1 LRLGYITPRE
11 SGQTSVWSFITRTP
25 DQLVEEAKQMTAH
38 RAGAVSHDTMDWHAI
53 DWRRVHQTVRRLQ
66 VRIVKAVQA
75 SRWGKVRALQHLL
88 THSFSGRALAVRRV
102 TENPGKRTPG
112 VDRVTWDTPEQKAVA
127 VGTLHQR
134 GYRPQ
139 PLRRVYIAKSNG
151 KRRGLGIPCIQDRA
165 MQALYLLAL
174 DPIAETQADPNSY
187 GFRTS
192 RAPADA
198 IEQCFIVLAK
208 QASPPWVLEGDIRAC
223 FDELSHDWLLAHIPM
238 DKAILHKWLKAG
250 YMERNVLYP
259 TEAGTPQGA
268 ICSPVIANMALDG
281 LEARLRTAFPRYVW
295 NGHKQVCPKVNL
307 IRLADD
313 FVITGATKEL
323 LEHDVKPVV
332 EAFLKERGLTLSAEK
347 TVITHITEGFDFLGQ
362 HLRKYHEKL
371 LIKPSVKSIKR
382 LLRNVRN
389 TIKANKSAAAGT
401 LICHLNP
408 LIRGWAMYHRHVVSA
423 HIFQSVDHAIF
434 QALWR
439 WAKRRHPT
447 KGTQWVKA
455 RYFHAI
461 EGHNWVFV
469 GKVRGPKGCLR
480 AVRLFTAHSLHITR
494 HIKIHNHVNPYDPQ
508 WELYLE
514 KRLGRQMTDA
524 FRGRK
529 TLLSLW
535 KRQRG
540 RCPHCHEAITTTTG
554 WHSHHKVWRSHGGSD
569 TVDNRV
575 LLHPTCHRQIHFS
588 LGSTRAPHPVT
599 GVFGKA

>member
-1 LRLGYITPRE
+1 
-11 SGQTSVWSFITRTP
+11 
-25 DQLVEEAKQMTAH
+25 MTAPPCNG
-38 RAGAVSHDTMDWHAI
+38 AGAVSHDAMDWHAI

-112 VDRVTWDTPEQKAVA
+112 VDRVTWHTPEQKAAA
-127 VGTLHQR
+127 VGTLQQR

-151 KRRGLGIPCIQDRA
+151 KRRGLGIPCMQDRA

-174 DPIAETQADPNSY
+174 DPIAETHADPNSY

-198 IEQCFIVLAK
+198 IEQCFIALAK
-208 QASPPWVLEGDIRAC
+208 RASPQWILEGDIRAC
-223 FDELSHDWLLAHIPM
+223 FDELSHDWILAHIPM

-250 YMERNVLYP
+250 YMERNILYP
-259 TEAGTPQGA
+259 TDAGTPQGA
-268 ICSPVIANMALDG
+268 ICSPAIANMALDG

-323 LEHDVKPVV
+323 LAHEVKPVV
-332 EAFLKERGLTLSAEK
+332 EAFLKERGLTLSPEK
-347 TVITHITEGFDFLGQ
+347 TIITHIADGFDFLGQ
-362 HLRKYHEKL
+362 HLRKYHGKL
-371 LIKPSVKSIKR
+371 LIKPSTKSIKAV
-382 LLRNVRN
+382 LRNVRSV
-389 TIKANKSAAAGT
+389 IKANKSAAAGT

-408 LIRGWAMYHRHVVSA
+408 LIRGWALYHRHVVSA
-423 HIFQSVDHAIF
+423 HVFQSVDHAIF

-447 KGTQWVKA
+447 KGTRWVKA

-461 EGHNWVFV
+461 DGHNWVFV
-469 GKVRGPKGCLR
+469 GKVRGPKGSPR
-480 AVRLFTAHSLHITR
+480 AVRLFTAHSLPITR
-494 HIKIHNHVNPYDPQ
+494 HIKIDNRVNPYDPQ

-514 KRLGRQMTDA
+514 KRLGRQMTNS

-540 RCPHCHEAITTTTG
+540 RCPHCHEMITTTTG

-575 LLHPTCHRQIHFS
+575 LLHPTCHRQLHSS
-588 LGSTRAPHPVT
+588 LGSTRVPHPVT
-599 GVFGKA
+599 RVFGKA